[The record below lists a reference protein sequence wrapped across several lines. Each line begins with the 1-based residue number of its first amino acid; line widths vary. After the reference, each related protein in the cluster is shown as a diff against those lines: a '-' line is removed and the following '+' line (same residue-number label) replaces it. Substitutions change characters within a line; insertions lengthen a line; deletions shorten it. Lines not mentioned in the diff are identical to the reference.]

1 MFPIAKSINVIIIQI
16 YVIVL
21 PKLFK
26 DKNLSHLGI
35 VIYGL
40 RRINIIE
47 VSSANDILIKIQNS
61 ICVHSNLLN
70 NEHVKNK
77 ENTDTNILM
86 RKSLVAIPMTY
97 IIKIPKYNISL
108 PNRLKHSKK

>member
-1 MFPIAKSINVIIIQI
+1 MCPF
-16 YVIVL
+16 
-21 PKLFK
+21 
-26 DKNLSHLGI
+26 
-35 VIYGL
+35 
-40 RRINIIE
+40 
-47 VSSANDILIKIQNS
+47 
-61 ICVHSNLLN
+61 NLLN

>member
-86 RKSLVAIPMTY
+86 RKSLVYWHIG
-97 IIKIPKYNISL
+97 I
-108 PNRLKHSKK
+108 